1 MVEKRVK
8 WQQRTTQHLPTSD
21 MTRSKS
27 MDQRVEDKINN
38 WRHRHYQNNSLIIE
52 EEANKMGKACI
63 SPVFQRQMEQMR
75 NIKNLIFDND
85 AMGELPPLTRLLFA
99 GLWTMVDDKGR
110 MEDNPRK
117 IKKVIMGYDDVNAA
131 G

>member
-1 MVEKRVK
+1 M
-8 WQQRTTQHLPTSD
+8 S
-21 MTRSKS
+21 
-27 MDQRVEDKINN
+27 
-38 WRHRHYQNNSLIIE
+38 
-52 EEANKMGKACI
+52 KACI
-63 SPVFQRQMEQMR
+63 TPVFQRQMEQMR

-117 IKKVIMGYDDVNAA
+117 IKKVIMGFDDVSA
-131 G
+131 GQVDEMLQSLHDRRFIVRYSVNGSNYIQVNNFSKYRNRQLYRRCSQIQAPEFQ

>member
-1 MVEKRVK
+1 M
-8 WQQRTTQHLPTSD
+8 S
-21 MTRSKS
+21 
-27 MDQRVEDKINN
+27 
-38 WRHRHYQNNSLIIE
+38 
-52 EEANKMGKACI
+52 KACI
-63 SPVFQRQMEQMR
+63 TPVFQRQMEQMR

-117 IKKVIMGYDDVNAA
+117 IKKVIMGFDDVRAPA
-131 G
+131 RLMKCCRACTIDALSCDTA

>member
-1 MVEKRVK
+1 M
-8 WQQRTTQHLPTSD
+8 
-21 MTRSKS
+21 
-27 MDQRVEDKINN
+27 
-38 WRHRHYQNNSLIIE
+38 
-52 EEANKMGKACI
+52 NKVYI
-63 SPVFQRQMEQMR
+63 SQVFQRQMEQMR

-117 IKKVIMGYDDVNAA
+117 IKKVIMGFDDVSA
-131 G
+131 GQVDEMLQNLHDRRFIVRYSVNGSNYIQVNNFSKYRNRKLYRRCSQIPAPEFQ

>member
-1 MVEKRVK
+1 M
-8 WQQRTTQHLPTSD
+8 
-21 MTRSKS
+21 
-27 MDQRVEDKINN
+27 
-38 WRHRHYQNNSLIIE
+38 
-52 EEANKMGKACI
+52 NKVYI
-63 SPVFQRQMEQMR
+63 SQVFQRQMEQMR

-117 IKKVIMGYDDVNAA
+117 IKKVIMGFDDVSA
-131 G
+131 GLVDEMLQNLHDRHFIVRYSVNGSNYIQVNNFSKNRNRQLYRRCSQIPAPEFQ

>member
-1 MVEKRVK
+1 
-8 WQQRTTQHLPTSD
+8 
-21 MTRSKS
+21 
-27 MDQRVEDKINN
+27 
-38 WRHRHYQNNSLIIE
+38 
-52 EEANKMGKACI
+52 
-63 SPVFQRQMEQMR
+63 MR

-117 IKKVIMGYDDVNAA
+117 IKKVIMGYDDVNA
-131 G
+131 GQVDEMLQSLHDRRFIVRYRVNGNNYIQVNKFS

>member
-1 MVEKRVK
+1 M
-8 WQQRTTQHLPTSD
+8 
-21 MTRSKS
+21 
-27 MDQRVEDKINN
+27 
-38 WRHRHYQNNSLIIE
+38 
-52 EEANKMGKACI
+52 NKAYI
-63 SPVFQRQMEQMR
+63 SQVFQRQMEQMC

-117 IKKVIMGYDDVNAA
+117 IKKVIMGFDDVSA
-131 G
+131 GQVNEMLQSLHDRRFIVRYSVNGSSYIQVNNFSKYRNRQLYRRCSQIPAPEFQ

>member
-1 MVEKRVK
+1 M
-8 WQQRTTQHLPTSD
+8 
-21 MTRSKS
+21 
-27 MDQRVEDKINN
+27 
-38 WRHRHYQNNSLIIE
+38 
-52 EEANKMGKACI
+52 NKAYI
-63 SPVFQRQMEQMR
+63 SQVFQRQMEQMR

-117 IKKVIMGYDDVNAA
+117 IKKVIMGFDDVSASQVNEMLQSLHDRRFIVRYSVNGSNYIRVNNFSKYRNRQLYRRCSQIPAPEFQ
-131 G
+131 

>member
-1 MVEKRVK
+1 M
-8 WQQRTTQHLPTSD
+8 S
-21 MTRSKS
+21 
-27 MDQRVEDKINN
+27 
-38 WRHRHYQNNSLIIE
+38 
-52 EEANKMGKACI
+52 KACI
-63 SPVFQRQMEQMR
+63 TPVFQRQMEQMR

-117 IKKVIMGYDDVNAA
+117 IKKVIMGFDDVSASQVDEMLQSLHDRRFIVRYSVN
-131 G
+131 GSKLYSGE